1 MLNIS
6 HSLLEWGDPSPCG
19 CQNLH
24 DLVMSVL
31 VEGRA
36 EVCPHSEEGGGGV
49 GGGGGRKHDDY
60 LQTLGLKGPIH
71 ALLLGNTDALAPC
84 FP

>member
-49 GGGGGRKHDDY
+49 GWGGR
-60 LQTLGLKGPIH
+60 
-71 ALLLGNTDALAPC
+71 
-84 FP
+84 